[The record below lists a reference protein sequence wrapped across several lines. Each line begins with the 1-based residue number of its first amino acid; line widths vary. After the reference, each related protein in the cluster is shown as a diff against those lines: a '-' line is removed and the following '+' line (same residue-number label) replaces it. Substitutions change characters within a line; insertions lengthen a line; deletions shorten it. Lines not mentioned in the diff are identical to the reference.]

1 MRTLGY
7 NCKAKAS
14 SAINRETRYISK
26 RFGFSIPELK
36 TSVEPNTRLILTD
49 HTDYAQ
55 CVDGAREAIILQ
67 KIDHHTEGDIPDATI
82 PFVRREMVG
91 STCSIVYEWESG
103 QQGR

>member
-55 CVDGAREAIILQ
+55 CVDGAREAIIQSIFGSSLSEGVTYTSENLSRKQ
-67 KIDHHTEGDIPDATI
+67 IVPKITELLL
-82 PFVRREMVG
+82 
-91 STCSIVYEWESG
+91 
-103 QQGR
+103 